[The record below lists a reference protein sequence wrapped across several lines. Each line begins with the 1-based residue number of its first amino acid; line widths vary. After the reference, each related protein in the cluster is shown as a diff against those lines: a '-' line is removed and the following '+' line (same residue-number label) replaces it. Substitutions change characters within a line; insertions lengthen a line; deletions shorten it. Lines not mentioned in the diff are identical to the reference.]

1 MKCSESM
8 MKYTGY
14 LHILA
19 LAVAIYGTYHQVDA
33 VQNNKPFSPALAVA
47 LTVMLL
53 LRVPNQICVA
63 TREFHGWY
71 SKKRTKTIFGTIM
84 GAAGFA
90 FLGYMEYQQSKK
102 QKN

>member
-1 MKCSESM
+1 MKCSPAM

-19 LAVAIYGTYHQVDA
+19 LDVAIYGTYHQIDSVKSGKA
-33 VQNNKPFSPALAVA
+33 YSPYLAVA

-63 TREFHGWY
+63 MKEFHGWY
-71 SKKRTKTIFGTIM
+71 SVFGTLM

-90 FLGYMEYQQSKK
+90 YLGYIEYEQSKK
-102 QKN
+102 KEGKQ

>member
-71 SKKRTKTIFGTIM
+71 SVFGTIM

-90 FLGYMEYQQSKK
+90 FLGYTEYQASLKK
-102 QKN
+102 KE

>member
-1 MKCSESM
+1 MKCSPSM

-19 LAVAIYGTYHQVDA
+19 LIVAIYGTYHQVDA
-33 VQNNKPFSPALAVA
+33 VQNDKPFSPALAIA

-53 LRVPNQICVA
+53 LRIPNQICAA
-63 TREFHGWY
+63 TKEFHGWY
-71 SKKRTKTIFGTIM
+71 SVFGTLM

-90 FLGYMEYQQSKK
+90 FLGYTEYQASLKK
-102 QKN
+102 KSN

>member
-33 VQNNKPFSPALAVA
+33 VQNNKPFSPALAIA

-71 SKKRTKTIFGTIM
+71 SVFGTLM

-90 FLGYMEYQQSKK
+90 FLGYTEYQQAKK
-102 QKN
+102 EQKE

>member
-1 MKCSESM
+1 MKCSPSM

-33 VQNNKPFSPALAVA
+33 VQNNKPFSPALAIA

-63 TREFHGWY
+63 TKEFHGWY
-71 SKKRTKTIFGTIM
+71 SVFGTLM

-90 FLGYMEYQQSKK
+90 FLGYTEYQAFIKEKK
-102 QKN
+102 NK

>member
-1 MKCSESM
+1 M

-19 LAVAIYGTYHQVDA
+19 LRIVAIYGTYHQVDA
-33 VQNNKPFSPALAVA
+33 VQNNKPFSPALAIA

-63 TREFHGWY
+63 TKEFHGWY
-71 SKKRTKTIFGTIM
+71 SVFGTLM

-90 FLGYMEYQQSKK
+90 FLGYTEYQASLKK
-102 QKN
+102 KRINSYNNI